1 MKKLTYGLI
10 LLGILAWNSCQKD
23 PDEYL
28 AENKSKIFM
37 ISAPTSVP
45 ADGKSTILITATL
58 SPATADNRT
67 VTFTTSKG
75 TFADNDSVKLTT
87 NAAITNGTLV
97 ASAYLRSSV
106 DANDRVLV
114 KVSAPRL
121 DTTLVIKFVTAL
133 PDSIHSESTTVIASK
148 NYNNQIPIT
157 TYLFRKVGKA
167 TTGQTASYRA
177 IKADGT
183 GIGSFI
189 GISPTGSDATGVI
202 KSTFVTRDS
211 VYAGNIRIITSVL
224 GTQKTLLDTVKLLI
238 KP

>member
-10 LLGILAWNSCQKD
+10 MLGILAGNSCQKD
-23 PDEYL
+23 PDKYL
-28 AENKSKIFM
+28 AENKSKIF
-37 ISAPTSVP
+37 IVSAPVSLP

-58 SPATADNRT
+58 SPVTADNKT

-75 TFADNDSVKLTT
+75 AFADNDSVKLTT

-97 ASAYLRSSV
+97 AFAYLRAGV
-106 DANDRVLV
+106 DASDRVLV
-114 KVSAPRL
+114 RVSAPRL

-157 TYLFRKVGKA
+157 TYLFRKIGKA
-167 TTGQTASYRA
+167 TTGQTATYRA
-177 IKADGT
+177 IKADGS

-189 GISPTGSDATGVI
+189 GISPTGSDSAGMI

-211 VYAGNIRIITSVL
+211 VYTGNIRIITAVP
-224 GTQKTLLDTVKLLI
+224 GTQKMLLDTVKLLI